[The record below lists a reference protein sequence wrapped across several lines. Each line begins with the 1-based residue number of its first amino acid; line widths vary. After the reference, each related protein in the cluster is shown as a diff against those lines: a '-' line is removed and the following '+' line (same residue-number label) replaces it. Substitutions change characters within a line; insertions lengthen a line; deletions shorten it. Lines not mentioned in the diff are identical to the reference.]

1 MPYNTSTSFAL
12 AASLFSITL
21 TTYLYK
27 SHRRASRLTS
37 TQISNAKDIPSYAS
51 SDSHNVPVAIFL
63 GGTAGIGRGMAE
75 AYAKHTNGNAHI
87 ILIGRNAT
95 NAKAIIASF
104 PKPTSPGAKHE
115 FVSCDATLMTECQR
129 TIDDLL
135 QRIPK
140 INYLVLSP
148 MFVKSFHREETV
160 EGKEPKL
167 VLIYYARF
175 KFMRELI
182 PLLQTAKDAGE
193 DAKSYIVGGP
203 GLAKTIDYDDL
214 GFLKKGYSFW
224 KLRRQFPAYMDVI
237 LQEFAAQNSSLT
249 FIHAYPG
256 PVRSALA
263 DNLEWP
269 LFQILFKIVFE
280 LSFPFSHSESG
291 EYMLHAMFTT
301 ARHPGTWSVDM
312 YGETLP
318 KGKVVVASEQERRM
332 LWEHSLQETAISE

>member
-1 MPYNTSTSFAL
+1 
-12 AASLFSITL
+12 
-21 TTYLYK
+21 
-27 SHRRASRLTS
+27 
-37 TQISNAKDIPSYAS
+37 
-51 SDSHNVPVAIFL
+51 
-63 GGTAGIGRGMAE
+63 MAE

-135 QRIPK
+135 QRLPK

-214 GFLKKGYSFW
+214 GFFKKGYSFW

-237 LQEFAAQNSSLT
+237 LQVRNFSIPSEFECHERSNIQFLHLGIRCPKP
-249 FIHAYPG
+249 FLDIHPRI
-256 PVRSALA
+256 PR
-263 DNLEWP
+263 P
-269 LFQILFKIVFE
+269 RTQC
-280 LSFPFSHSESG
+280 P
-291 EYMLHAMFTT
+291 
-301 ARHPGTWSVDM
+301 R
-312 YGETLP
+312 
-318 KGKVVVASEQERRM
+318 
-332 LWEHSLQETAISE
+332 